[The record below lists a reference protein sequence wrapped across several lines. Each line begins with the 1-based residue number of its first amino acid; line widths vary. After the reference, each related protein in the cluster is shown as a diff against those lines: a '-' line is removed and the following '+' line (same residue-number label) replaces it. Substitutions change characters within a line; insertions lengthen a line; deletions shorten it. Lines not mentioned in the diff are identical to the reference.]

1 MPLGLLLLIL
11 FIAVPLVEVA
21 LFIQI
26 GGWIGLWPTLAAIVA
41 TAVVGSAVI
50 RHQGLSVAHRARE
63 RLATGDV
70 PMREG
75 FDGLCLVVAG
85 LLMITPGFFTD
96 AIGGALLLPPV
107 RALVYGR
114 VRDRIHVVM
123 PEDPRRGGPPPPGG
137 PPRGGDVVDADY
149 EVIDDDDGDDM
160 PPPGQGWGPR
170 GR

>member
-1 MPLGLLLLIL
+1 MPLGLLLLVL

-41 TAVVGSAVI
+41 TAVLGSALI
-50 RHQGLSVAHRARE
+50 RHQGFAVAQRARA
-63 RLATGDV
+63 RLAADEL

-96 AIGGALLLPPV
+96 AIGFGLLLPPV
-107 RALVYGR
+107 RRLVYERLRRHVR
-114 VRDRIHVVM
+114 VVV
-123 PEDPRRGGPPPPGG
+123 PGQDPRRPPPGA
-137 PPRGGDVVDADY
+137 GDVVDADY
-149 EVIDDDDGDDM
+149 EVIDDDDQDVT
-160 PPPGQGWGPR
+160 PPPGKGWGPR
-170 GR
+170 RR

>member
-21 LFIQI
+21 LFIQV

-41 TAVVGSAVI
+41 TAVIGSAVI
-50 RHQGLSVAHRARE
+50 RHQGFGVAQRARARMAAGE
-63 RLATGDV
+63 P

-114 VRDRIHVVM
+114 VRDRVHVVM
-123 PEDPRRGGPPPPGG
+123 PEQRRPGGPPP
-137 PPRGGDVVDADY
+137 GDVVDADY
-149 EVIDDDDGDDM
+149 EVIDEDRDDL

-170 GR
+170 ER

>member
-26 GGWIGLWPTLAAIVA
+26 GGWIGLWPTLAAIVL

-50 RHQGLSVAHRARE
+50 RHQGFGVAQRARE
-63 RLATGDV
+63 RLATGEA

-96 AIGGALLLPPV
+96 AVGGALLLPPV
-107 RALVYGR
+107 RALVYAR
-114 VRDRIHVVM
+114 VRDRVHVVM
-123 PEDPRRGGPPPPGG
+123 PEDARRPGPPPP
-137 PPRGGDVVDADY
+137 DVVDADY
-149 EVIDDDDGDDM
+149 EVVDEDDDDM
-160 PPPGQGWGPR
+160 PPPGHGWGR
-170 GR
+170 RDR

>member
-50 RHQGLSVAHRARE
+50 RHQGFGVAQRARE
-63 RLATGDV
+63 RLATGEP

-107 RALVYGR
+107 RALVYAR
-114 VRDRIHVVM
+114 VRDRIEVVV
-123 PEDPRRGGPPPPGG
+123 PPDRRGGPPSD
-137 PPRGGDVVDADY
+137 GDVVDVDY
-149 EVIDDDDGDDM
+149 EVIDDDGDDM
-160 PPPGQGWGPR
+160 PPPGRGWGPPER
-170 GR
+170 

>member
-26 GGWIGLWPTLAAIVA
+26 GGWIGLWPTLAAIVV

-50 RHQGLSVAHRARE
+50 RHQGFGVAYRARKRMAAGE
-63 RLATGDV
+63 V

-123 PEDPRRGGPPPPGG
+123 PEDARPGG
-137 PPRGGDVVDADY
+137 RPPQPPGDVVDADY
-149 EVIDDDDGDDM
+149 EVVDDDGGDEM

-170 GR
+170 E

>member
-26 GGWIGLWPTLAAIVA
+26 GGWIGLWPTLAAIVV
-41 TAVVGSAVI
+41 TAVAGSTVI
-50 RHQGLSVAHRARE
+50 RLQGFGVAQRARA
-63 RLATGDV
+63 RLAAGEA

-96 AIGGALLLPPV
+96 AVGAALLLPPV
-107 RALVYGR
+107 RGLVYGR
-114 VRDRIHVVM
+114 VRDRVHVVM
-123 PEDPRRGGPPPPGG
+123 PDQGGHRGPPP
-137 PPRGGDVVDADY
+137 GGDVVDADY
-149 EVIDDDDGDDM
+149 EVVDEDGDGDDR
-160 PPPGQGWGPR
+160 PPPGRGWGPR
-170 GR
+170 RP

>member
-1 MPLGLLLLIL
+1 MPLGPLLLIL

-21 LFIQI
+21 LFIQV
-26 GGWIGLWPTLAAIVA
+26 GGWIGLWPTLAAIVV

-50 RHQGLSVAHRARE
+50 RHQGFGVAHRARQ
-63 RLATGDV
+63 RLAAGEV

-123 PEDPRRGGPPPPGG
+123 PGDPARRSPPPRP
-137 PPRGGDVVDADY
+137 GDVVDADY
-149 EVIDDDDGDDM
+149 EVLDDDGDEL

-170 GR
+170 DR

>member
-21 LFIQI
+21 LFIQV

-50 RHQGLSVAHRARE
+50 RHQGFGVAHRARE
-63 RLATGDV
+63 RLAAGEV

-114 VRDRIHVVM
+114 VRDRIHVVV
-123 PEDPRRGGPPPPGG
+123 PEERARRGS
-137 PPRGGDVVDADY
+137 RAGDIVDADY
-149 EVIDDDDGDDM
+149 EVVDDSKDDDDGDM
-160 PPPGQGWGPR
+160 PPPGQGWGAR

>member
-11 FIAVPLVEVA
+11 FIAVPLVEIA

-26 GGWIGLWPTLAAIVA
+26 GGWIGLWPTLAAVVA

-50 RHQGLSVAHRARE
+50 RHQGFTVAHRARE
-63 RLATGDV
+63 RLATGAV

-96 AIGGALLLPPV
+96 ALGGLLSLPPV

-123 PEDPRRGGPPPPGG
+123 PDDARPGSRRPPPE
-137 PPRGGDVVDADY
+137 DVVDADY
-149 EVIDDDDGDDM
+149 EVIDEEVIDENGDDM
-160 PPPGQGWGPR
+160 PPPGQGWGPPER
-170 GR
+170 